1 MNKSVRRFLCLLL
14 SALTVGSFTV
24 SCGGGGGDTPPTS
37 SSSESSSS
45 SEQISSSESSSSSEQ
60 VSSSESSSSS
70 EQVSSSESS
79 SSSEQVSS
87 SESSS
92 SSEEDGKEEYDPNSK
107 SETRPIVFST
117 EALDGNFNPFFATS
131 ATDVEILSM
140 TQISM
145 LGVTAE
151 GNVACGQDQPTVV
164 DSYTINTDADN
175 RFTDYSFVIKNGI
188 KFSDGSPLTIED
200 VLFNL
205 YVYLDPAYMG
215 SATIYSTDIVG
226 LKAYKAQDPDLLIN
240 DAGFDQGALN
250 KIFYDEADIRIQ
262 NIIDSR
268 DKDSGFTPN
277 EDELKNINEDIARLK
292 ELFWEEVNSD
302 WSNNAGT
309 QTSYEQEYTLKENWE
324 IYFFVE
330 GLAST
335 IYYKTQNGSKA
346 LKDENG
352 KYVTTL
358 TKPGVI
364 LEDGTEYDGS
374 YQGQTYYASHIV
386 EEIEAAASDED
397 AIAAKMAAQ
406 GCTREAAIAYVIQDK
421 AINMVYETYT
431 ADAYLEQILLWWAS
445 GSNLREELMAKA
457 RTAYYEKELA
467 NGMKVETISG
477 ITTSKTQD
485 GKNDVLNI
493 RINGIDPKAIWN
505 FGFTV
510 SPKYYYSNSDAIENT
525 KFGVKWNDF
534 DFFNNVL
541 KAPEKNGLPVGA
553 GIYQATD
560 KYGND
565 NVSKENFYINNFV
578 YFKRNNYFE
587 TVGSGLCNAKIK
599 YLRYKVVNSDQIV
612 QAMQMGEI
620 DIGEPNATAANIK
633 AIAAAGLNY
642 KTSPTNGYGYVG
654 INPTYV
660 PDLEVRQAIMY
671 AMNTEHTLGYYTGDL
686 AELVFR
692 SMSRASW
699 AYPSGDAGETPYYDT
714 SLATKD
720 FIQDLVGQAGW
731 EVGSGGKLY
740 KDGKMLE
747 VTFTIAGATQDHPA
761 YNMFLDAEKTL
772 EDAGFTI
779 TVKNDASALKKLA
792 TGGLAVWAAAWSSTV
807 DPDMYQVYHK
817 DSNATSTKNWGYNTI
832 LNDQTGDFAEEQ
844 DIIEQ
849 LSERIDA
856 ARETMIQSE
865 RAAIYAEALDLV
877 MDLAVELP
885 TYQRNDCVAYN
896 PALIDYSTLN
906 QNPTAYAGVID
917 KLWELDYVD

>member
-14 SALTVGSFTV
+14 SALTVSSLAV
-24 SCGGGGGDTPPTS
+24 SCGGSGGGDNPPAS
-37 SSSESSSS
+37 NPGSSESVGG
-45 SEQISSSESSSSSEQ
+45 SESESSEN
-60 VSSSESSSSS
+60 
-70 EQVSSSESS
+70 
-79 SSSEQVSS
+79 
-87 SESSS
+87 
-92 SSEEDGKEEYDPNSK
+92 SSEEEVVDPNAK
-107 SETRPIVFST
+107 TEIRPVVFST
-117 EALDGNFNPFFATS
+117 EPLDGNFNPFFATS
-131 ATDVEILSM
+131 ATDVNILSL

-145 LGVTAE
+145 LGVDAD

-164 DSYTINTDADN
+164 DSYTITTDSESKY
-175 RFTDYSFVIKNGI
+175 TDYSFVIKNGI
-188 KFSDGSPLTIED
+188 KFSNGTELTIED

-205 YVYLDPAYMG
+205 YVYLDPVYMG

-226 LKAYKAQDPDLLIN
+226 LAAYQAQDASLLEN
-240 DAGFDQGALN
+240 DAGFDKNALN
-250 KIFYDEADIRIQ
+250 TRFYNEANTRMQ
-262 NIIDSR
+262 NIIDSL
-268 DKDSGFTPN
+268 DKDSGYTPST
-277 EDELKNINEDIARLK
+277 EEKANIDADLARLK

-302 WSNNAGT
+302 WSSNAGT

-330 GLAST
+330 GLAKPV
-335 IYYKTQNGSKA
+335 YYTTENGSNL
-346 LKDENG
+346 LKDAYG
-352 KYVTTL
+352 KYITTL
-358 TKPGVI
+358 TAPGAPLSINDNGTPDDTSDDIV
-364 LEDGTEYDGS
+364 LETYDGS
-374 YQGQTYYASHIV
+374 YQGQTHYASHLV
-386 EEIEAAASDED
+386 EEIEAAAADEE

-406 GCTREAAIAYVIQDK
+406 ECTREEAIEYVIQDK
-421 AINMVYETYT
+421 AIEMVYEAYT
-431 ADAYLEQILLWWAS
+431 VDAYIEQILMWWAS
-445 GSNLREELMAKA
+445 GDNLREELMAKA

-467 NGMKVETISG
+467 SGMKVETISG
-477 ITTSKTQD
+477 ITTSKTAD

-510 SPKYYYSNSDAIENT
+510 SPKYYYSSEEAIETT

-534 DFFNNVL
+534 DFFNDVL

-553 GIYQATD
+553 GVYQATD

-565 NVSKENFYINNFV
+565 NVGKGSFYINNFV
-578 YFKRNNYFE
+578 YFKRNEYFK

-633 AIAAAGLNY
+633 AIADAGLNY

-660 PDLEVRQAIMY
+660 PDLEVRQASMY
-671 AMNTEHTLGYYTGDL
+671 AMDTTYTLGYYTGDL

-692 SMSRASW
+692 SMSRESW
-699 AYPSGDAGETPYYDT
+699 AYPKGESGETPYYDT
-714 SLATKD
+714 SLATKA
-720 FIQDLVGQAGW
+720 FIQDLVGKAGW
-731 EVGSGGKLY
+731 EVGNGGKLY
-740 KDGKMLE
+740 KDGKALDI
-747 VTFTIAGATQDHPA
+747 TFTIAGGTTDHPA
-761 YNMFLDAEKTL
+761 YNMFLKAEEFL
-772 EDAGFTI
+772 EDCGFTI

-817 DSNATSTKNWGYNTI
+817 DSNATSTKNWGYDTI

-844 DIIEQ
+844 LIIDD
-849 LSERIDA
+849 LSLYIDQ
-856 ARETMIQSE
+856 ARETMIQDCGE
-865 RAAIYAEALDLV
+865 HKTENCCRTAIYAKALDEV
-877 MDLAVELP
+877 MKLAVELP
-885 TYQRNDCVAYN
+885 TYQRNDCVAYS
-896 PALIDYSTLN
+896 PALIDYKSLN
-906 QNPTAYAGVID
+906 QNPTAFAGVID